1 MKVLNESRQGLK
13 SPKLY
18 DILKAHGGFMDSK
31 PSFYLHDMTDDE
43 VIGVVDDKAWK
54 ILYHGDLS
62 RRIKWAES
70 QGYTVNR
77 GDMIDIYQLK
87 DENWVALIERGG
99 NLGDDE
105 YLDTKVGKLKRDRY
119 QNRLNRGERS
129 YQWSDTN
136 KWGSPRQEEFY
147 MRKAQNDIANQ
158 RRARYGDS
166 AVYKM
171 NESIEGLDKLTSK
184 TDITR
189 FTNNLINKLYKVSQ
203 PYTSHRF
210 RDNDW
215 RHLKTFVEILRNVE
229 GVEELIPAGT
239 GPYKQSQ
246 EGAYKEYKL
255 DITTTLGSKIGGF
268 IKCHFCGP
276 IENPW
281 DVYDMTVGFWKE
293 DEISNINEN
302 NMAKI
307 QINENTIRQL
317 VTETLKSVLAEKK
330 VKKIVSECVKRNIS
344 ENNFKNPIH
353 RAIAAIHTQGKKRG
367 WSTEEINQRIEDLV
381 ARSQAINDINKERNT
396 LGMDPHERK
405 FNKCVTSDT
414 FNIDFDDLNYDPL
427 YNNKFNDLKNATIHN
442 IE

>member
-1 MKVLNESRQGLK
+1 MKILNESRQGLK

-18 DILKAHGGFMDSK
+18 DILKTHGGFMDGK
-31 PSFYLHDMTDDE
+31 PSFYLHDMTDDD

-119 QNRLNRGERS
+119 QNRLNRGDRS

-147 MRKAQNDIANQ
+147 MRKTQNDIANQ

-171 NESIEGLDKLTSK
+171 NESIEGLDKFATP

-189 FTNNLINKLYKVSQ
+189 FTNNLINKLYKVAQ
-203 PYTSHRF
+203 PYTSHRY

-215 RHLKTFVEILRNVE
+215 RHLKTFIQILSGVD
-229 GVEELIPAGT
+229 GVEELVPSST

-246 EGAYKEYKL
+246 EGAYKEYRL

-268 IKCHFCGP
+268 IRCHFCGP
-276 IENPW
+276 MENPW
-281 DVYDMTVGFWKE
+281 DVYDMTVSFWKE
-293 DEISNINEN
+293 DEPISINENDIKNMVSECIKRIINEN
-302 NMAKI
+302 NY
-307 QINENTIRQL
+307 
-317 VTETLKSVLAEKK
+317 
-330 VKKIVSECVKRNIS
+330 
-344 ENNFKNPIH
+344 KNPIYK
-353 RAIAAIHTQGKKRG
+353 AVAAIHIRGKREH
-367 WSTEEINQRIEDLV
+367 WSPEKINQEIKKLI
-381 ARSQAINDINKERNT
+381 AKAQAINDINKERNVRN
-396 LGMDPHERK
+396 MDSHERK
-405 FNKCVTSDT
+405 FNREITSDS

-427 YNNKFNDLKNATIHN
+427 YNNKFNDLKNATIHDTG
-442 IE
+442 EEKEFFREKL